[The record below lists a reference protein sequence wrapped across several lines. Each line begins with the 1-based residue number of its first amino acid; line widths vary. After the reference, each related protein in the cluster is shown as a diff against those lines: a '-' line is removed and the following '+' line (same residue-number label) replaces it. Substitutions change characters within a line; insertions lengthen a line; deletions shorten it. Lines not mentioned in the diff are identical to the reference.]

1 MPRYTYRCDVC
12 GNSFEVSHSIS
23 EKLTDCECGEEGSLK
38 RIPSLPFRAS
48 SINSLTISP
57 ASVKINKQ
65 KAGEIVKEFI
75 EDTKIE
81 IKKSKE
87 EMTKGMDN
95 D

>member
-48 SINSLTISP
+48 
-57 ASVKINKQ
+57 VKINKQ

-75 EDTKIE
+75 EDTKMEIE
-81 IKKSKE
+81 RSKE
-87 EMTKGMDN
+87 KMTKGADN

>member
-12 GNSFEVSHSIS
+12 GKSFEVSHSIS

-48 SINSLTISP
+48 
-57 ASVKINKQ
+57 VKINKQ

-75 EDTKIE
+75 EDTKME

-87 EMTKGMDN
+87 KMTKGADN

>member
-48 SINSLTISP
+48 
-57 ASVKINKQ
+57 VKVNKQ

-75 EDTKIE
+75 EDTKMEIE
-81 IKKSKE
+81 KSKE
-87 EMTKGMDN
+87 KMTKGADN

>member
-48 SINSLTISP
+48 
-57 ASVKINKQ
+57 VKINKQ

-75 EDTKIE
+75 EDTK
-81 IKKSKE
+81 KE
-87 EMTKGMDN
+87 VKQVKQEMSEGVKD

>member
-12 GNSFEVSHSIS
+12 GKSFEVSHSIS
-23 EKLTDCECGEEGSLK
+23 DKLTDCECGEEGSLK

-48 SINSLTISP
+48 
-57 ASVKINKQ
+57 VKINKQ

-75 EDTKIE
+75 EDAKME

-87 EMTKGMDN
+87 ETTKGLNN

>member
-12 GNSFEVSHSIS
+12 GKSFEVSHSIS

-48 SINSLTISP
+48 
-57 ASVKINKQ
+57 VKINKQ

-75 EDTKIE
+75 EDTKKE
-81 IKKSKE
+81 IRKTKH
-87 EMTKGMDN
+87 EMTKGVSD

>member
-48 SINSLTISP
+48 
-57 ASVKINKQ
+57 VKINKQ

-75 EDTKIE
+75 EDTKKE
-81 IKKSKE
+81 IRKTKH
-87 EMTKGMDN
+87 EMTKGVSDE
-95 D
+95 

>member
-48 SINSLTISP
+48 
-57 ASVKINKQ
+57 VKPNKQ
-65 KAGEIVKEFI
+65 KAGQIVKEYI
-75 EDTKIE
+75 EDAKEE
-81 IKKSKE
+81 IKQ
-87 EMTKGMDN
+87 TKKKMIEGTE
-95 D
+95 

>member
-48 SINSLTISP
+48 I
-57 ASVKINKQ
+57 KINKQ
-65 KAGEIVKEFI
+65 KAGEVVKEFI
-75 EDTKIE
+75 EDTRKQIDQT
-81 IKKSKE
+81 KKEMSKE
-87 EMTKGMDN
+87 VD
-95 D
+95 DV

>member
-48 SINSLTISP
+48 
-57 ASVKINKQ
+57 VKINKQ

-75 EDTKIE
+75 EDAKME

-87 EMTKGMDN
+87 ETTKGLNN

>member
-48 SINSLTISP
+48 
-57 ASVKINKQ
+57 VKINKQ

-75 EDTKIE
+75 EDA
-81 IKKSKE
+81 KKEVKQVKQ
-87 EMTKGMDN
+87 EMSEGVKD

>member
-48 SINSLTISP
+48 
-57 ASVKINKQ
+57 VKINKQ

-75 EDTKIE
+75 EDTKKE
-81 IKKSKE
+81 VQATKQEMSK
-87 EMTKGMDN
+87 GVDSV
-95 D
+95 

>member
-12 GNSFEVSHSIS
+12 GNSFKVSHSIS

-48 SINSLTISP
+48 
-57 ASVKINKQ
+57 VKVNKQ
-65 KAGEIVKEFI
+65 KAGEIVKEYI
-75 EDTKIE
+75 EDTKKE
-81 IKKSKE
+81 IQKSKQ
-87 EMTKGMDN
+87 EMVKGVKN

>member
-12 GNSFEVSHSIS
+12 GKSFEVSHSIS

-48 SINSLTISP
+48 
-57 ASVKINKQ
+57 VKTNKQ

-75 EDTKIE
+75 EDAKME

-87 EMTKGMDN
+87 ETTKGLNN